1 MEASGSSSHRL
12 TTQETVVLD
21 EDPYPE
27 PVYVQL
33 VITLMNPPLQAPV
46 ESPAHLWLPSGKVT
60 AKEGDEV

>member
-33 VITLMNPPLQAPV
+33 VITLMNPPL
-46 ESPAHLWLPSGKVT
+46 
-60 AKEGDEV
+60 